1 MGDSTIKE
9 GRRCAAL
16 ALLAVLALAGCT
28 TTVTYVRIREPLEK
42 DRIRGVKVVAVMPF
56 RNRSGDA
63 GAAGV
68 VESAVRAGIQDSFTV
83 VERQDLKKLA
93 MERALHESDLVDPD
107 TRKKLRL
114 TGADT
119 AIVGQVSKYEH
130 RERRGYENVQVPVT
144 EQRVVWRNGRRYTV
158 SVVRMQTVR
167 KPYLRVT
174 ATASAAMHVI
184 DLSNGTTLVSHAAT
198 LSARDH
204 GGGAGRRSIASVRGG
219 NEMLNGLT
227 QQIIQAF
234 LAKIVKTRVEER
246 RVLDKY
252 WGDGV
257 NAAENGDWK
266 IASKYFWARYLKDED
281 SAEALNNIA
290 VCIEA
295 TAENDPAKLRKAIE
309 LYERALELDYENL
322 YSRNLRR
329 AQAVLD
335 DVLRARAAVRARAAG
350 K

>member
-1 MGDSTIKE
+1 MGDSAIKE
-9 GRRCAAL
+9 RRRWAAL
-16 ALLAVLALAGCT
+16 ALLAALALAGCT
-28 TTVTYVRIREPLEK
+28 STVTYVRIREPLEK
-42 DRIRGVKVVAVMPF
+42 DRISNVKVVAVMPF
-56 RNRSGDA
+56 RNLSGDT
-63 GAAGV
+63 GAAGIV
-68 VESAVRAGIQDSFTV
+68 GSAVRAGIQDSFTV
-83 VERQDLKKLA
+83 VERQNVEKLA
-93 MERALHESDLVDPD
+93 MERALHESDLIDPN
-107 TRKKLRL
+107 TRQKLRL

-119 AIVGQVSKYEH
+119 AIVGEVSKYEH
-130 RERRGYENVQVPVT
+130 HERRGYENVQVPVT
-144 EQRVVWRNGRRYTV
+144 EQHVVWRDGRRSTV

-174 ATASAAMHVI
+174 ATASAAIHVV

-198 LSARDH
+198 LSARDQ
-204 GGGAGRRSIASVRGG
+204 GGGAGRKSIGSVQGG

-227 QQIIQAF
+227 QQIIHAF
-234 LAKIVKTRVEER
+234 LAKIVRSRVEER

-257 NAAENGDWK
+257 NAAKNGDWK

-309 LYERALELDYENL
+309 LYEKALELDYENL
-322 YSRNLRR
+322 YSANLRR

-335 DVLRARAAVRARAAG
+335 DVLRAAKAH
-350 K
+350 

>member
-1 MGDSTIKE
+1 MGDLTIKV
-9 GRRCAAL
+9 GRRCTAL
-16 ALLAVLALAGCT
+16 ALLAALALAGCT
-28 TTVTYVRIREPLEK
+28 TRVTYVRIREPLEK

-56 RNRSGDA
+56 HNRSGDA

-68 VESAVRAGIQDSFTV
+68 VESAIRAGIQDSFTV
-83 VERQDLKKLA
+83 VERQDLAKLA
-93 MERALHESDLVDPD
+93 MERALHESDLVDPN

-130 RERRGYENVQVPVT
+130 RERRGYENVQIPVT
-144 EQRVVWRNGRRYTV
+144 EQHVVWRNGRKYTV
-158 SVVRMQTVR
+158 SVVRMQTIR

-198 LSARDH
+198 LSARDQ
-204 GGGAGRRSIASVRGG
+204 GGGAGRRSIGSVQGG

-227 QQIIQAF
+227 QQIIHGF
-234 LAKIVKTRVEER
+234 LSKIVNTRVEES

-257 NAAENGDWK
+257 KAAENGDWK

-281 SAEALNNIA
+281 SPAALNNIA

-295 TAENDPAKLRKAIE
+295 TAKNDPAKLRKAIE
-309 LYERALELDYENL
+309 LYEKALELDYENL
-322 YSRNLRR
+322 YSKNLRR

-335 DVLRARAAVRARAAG
+335 DVLRARAAE

>member
-1 MGDSTIKE
+1 MGDSAGE
-9 GRRCAAL
+9 DRRGWAIFG
-16 ALLAVLALAGCT
+16 LLAVLALAGCT
-28 TTVTYVRIREPLEK
+28 STVTYVRIREPLEK
-42 DRIRGVKVVAVMPF
+42 DRISNVKVVAVMPF

-68 VESAVRAGIQDSFTV
+68 VGSAVRAGIHDSFTV

-93 MERALHESDLVDPD
+93 MERALHESDLVDPN

-119 AIVGQVSKYEH
+119 AIVGEVSKYEH
-130 RERRGYENVQVPVT
+130 HESRGYENVQVPVT

-158 SVVRMQTVR
+158 SVVRMQTIR

-198 LSARDH
+198 LSERDQ
-204 GGGAGRRSIASVRGG
+204 GGGAGRRSIGSVRGG
-219 NEMLNGLT
+219 NEMLNGLM
-227 QQIIQAF
+227 QQIIHGF
-234 LAKIVKTRVEER
+234 LAKIVRTRVEEC

-309 LYERALELDYENL
+309 LYEKALELDYENL
-322 YSRNLRR
+322 YSKNLRR

-335 DVLRARAAVRARAAG
+335 DVLRAGEAQ
-350 K
+350 